1 MKQGALLPMLV
12 MVGLGAGE
20 HAEAGTFRITSV
32 QYEVWPLEFN
42 GKQIRVLV
50 LGSAKYSGK
59 LDLEDTDWEIQTFL
73 NDDIGGDLDDWDN
86 PDWWGY
92 GNTGT
97 TIPYSGYEIF
107 CDLACA
113 ADAAVSKCDVQETSV
128 TYKGKAG
135 VTIYHPFFPEIDIGY
150 ARPDETE
157 CLKFSVGGSV
167 TDLPTGALE
176 RDLILQNNGADDL
189 VISKNGSFTFP
200 EELVDG
206 EAYDVTVLQHPVGKR
221 CLVDSGSRVI
231 DSADVTD
238 VQVRCWNFCQATYSV
253 VSPPGD
259 FAAAE
264 ATNCVTAGLVD
275 KGDGTVADPLNNLLW
290 TKEALKVTGTRWQ
303 LLRGKSYLREPRA
316 RRTFR
321 LGPSGRGAASDTL
334 ARVQL
339 RERVGRVLGLRVR
352 RPRRAGLSLVKES
365 RTMELV
371 LPGGIRLYCLCV
383 VRSPGTCNQLR
394 VGLQLPIVQQRE
406 ATRRLDGGRELHAST
421 LRDRRP
427 VGVTL
432 VR

>member
-1 MKQGALLPMLV
+1 MKRGALLPLLV

-20 HAEAGTFRITSV
+20 RAEAGTFRITSV

-97 TIPYSGYEIF
+97 TIPYSGYEVF

-135 VTIYHPFFPEIDIGY
+135 VTIDHPFFPEIDI
-150 ARPDETE
+150 E
-157 CLKFSVGGSV
+157 
-167 TDLPTGALE
+167 
-176 RDLILQNNGADDL
+176 
-189 VISKNGSFTFP
+189 
-200 EELVDG
+200 
-206 EAYDVTVLQHPVGKR
+206 
-221 CLVDSGSRVI
+221 
-231 DSADVTD
+231 
-238 VQVRCWNFCQATYSV
+238 
-253 VSPPGD
+253 
-259 FAAAE
+259 
-264 ATNCVTAGLVD
+264 
-275 KGDGTVADPLNNLLW
+275 
-290 TKEALKVTGTRWQ
+290 
-303 LLRGKSYLREPRA
+303 
-316 RRTFR
+316 
-321 LGPSGRGAASDTL
+321 
-334 ARVQL
+334 
-339 RERVGRVLGLRVR
+339 
-352 RPRRAGLSLVKES
+352 ES

-371 LPGGIRLYCLCV
+371 LPGGIRLYGMCV

-394 VGLQLPIVQQRE
+394 VGLQLPIVQQGE
-406 ATRRLDGGRELHAST
+406 ATRRLDGRRELHAST